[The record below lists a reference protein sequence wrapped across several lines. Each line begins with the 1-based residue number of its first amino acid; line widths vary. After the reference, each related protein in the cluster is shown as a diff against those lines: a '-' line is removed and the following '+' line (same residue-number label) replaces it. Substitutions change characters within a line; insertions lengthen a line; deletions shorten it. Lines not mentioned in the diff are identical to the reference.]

1 MEMSNIR
8 GDIEDIKEHIK
19 RNNEKI
25 SEVQRVLEDDVQ
37 KVNFTVTNNVEEIV
51 EINDHMGANEAKIAK
66 VQTSVTL
73 LAEELADHMKNV
85 SMAEL
90 FNSLTDSISDVN
102 VTATSNSDQIASLK
116 EYSVRNDES
125 LVTRIT
131 SVKEIGDMNQEKIS
145 QVQASVN
152 LLSNDVTNITE
163 DVSRVANEVNNL
175 NDSIESLAQTFLNVK
190 TSIKGNSDNITEVS
204 EDVSSLTI
212 SNQMQDIVI
221 ANNMQRLNEISKQAT
236 TETPPGKKY
245 KNSNLILSLLFTYDW
260 SESFCF

>member
-1 MEMSNIR
+1 MSNIR
-8 GDIEDIKEHIK
+8 GDIEDIKEYIK
-19 RNNEKI
+19 RINEKI

-73 LAEELADHMKNV
+73 LAEELADYMKNV
-85 SMAEL
+85 FMAEL

-175 NDSIESLAQTFLNVK
+175 NDSIESLAQTFMNVK
-190 TSIKGNSDNITEVS
+190 ANVKGNSANITDLS
-204 EDVSSLTI
+204 ADVIYLT
-212 SNQMQDIVI
+212 S
-221 ANNMQRLNEISKQAT
+221 
-236 TETPPGKKY
+236 
-245 KNSNLILSLLFTYDW
+245 
-260 SESFCF
+260 